1 MVKKEIIGMFLR
13 VRVVGML
20 IDKNTKQ
27 VMHKNIE
34 IKRIM
39 SEGGVLWE
47 KKTAPGPSKLI
58 GGNLQ
63 AGFYGE
69 CPASEFITG
78 DELARRIGLTAG
90 TSQNSNGGWL
100 KFSYMGKV
108 EFVAK
113 KTFRHSISWDN
124 INAANAVT
132 GQRTIDIGGK
142 TYKIRLM
149 KGKTEGKQND
159 SSSYQGDINKGSEWN
174 KLMLPIHQKAPS
186 NWAYKDNVN
195 SPTENWN
202 VGYTDTDLFTHYNAG
217 NGTYSW
223 CQEYGTASNER
234 LRRGGF
240 GISDSHSGSP
250 PSNYYAFG
258 WRPVLE
264 LVD

>member
-1 MVKKEIIGMFLR
+1 
-13 VRVVGML
+13 ML
-20 IDKNTKQ
+20 VDKNTKK
-27 VMHKNIE
+27 VMLENIE

-47 KKTAPGPSKLI
+47 ASTVPGPSSLI

-69 CPASEFITG
+69 VKASEFITG

-90 TSQNSNGGWL
+90 TSQFSDEPWL
-100 KFSYMGKV
+100 KFSYMGKT

-113 KTFRHSISWDN
+113 KPFRHSISWDD
-124 INAANAVT
+124 INAASAVF
-132 GQRTIDIGGK
+132 GNRTIKIGDN

-149 KGKTEGKQND
+149 KGKTEGKQDD
-159 SSSYQGDINKGSEWN
+159 SSSFSGNINKGSEWN
-174 KLMLPIHQKAPS
+174 KLMLPIHKNAPS
-186 NWAYKDNVN
+186 NWASKDNVN

-202 VGYTDTDLFTHYNAG
+202 VGYTDNDLLITISAEKG
-217 NGTYSW
+217 RRSW
-223 CQEYGTASNER
+223 CQEYGESINYR
-234 LRRGGF
+234 LYRG
-240 GISDSHSGSP
+240 DSGVSYSSSSFPHLAIG
-250 PSNYYAFG
+250 YYG

>member
-1 MVKKEIIGMFLR
+1 
-13 VRVVGML
+13 ML
-20 IDKNTKQ
+20 IDKNTKR
-27 VMHKNIE
+27 VMLENVE

-47 KKTAPGPSKLI
+47 KKSLGPGPTKLI
-58 GGNLQ
+58 GGNEE

-69 CPASEFITG
+69 VTSKEFITG

-90 TSQNSNGGWL
+90 VSQNSNGGWL

-113 KTFRHSISWDN
+113 KTFRHSATWDS
-124 INAANAVT
+124 INTVNAVF
-132 GQRTIDIGGK
+132 GNRTIDIGGK

-159 SSSYQGDINKGSEWN
+159 TSSYEGDICKNSEWN

-186 NWAYKDNVN
+186 NWEFKSNVN

-202 VGYTDTDLFTHYNAG
+202 VGYADTDLFTHYNAG
-217 NGTYSW
+217 MGTYSW
-223 CQEYGTASNER
+223 CQEYGGNTSDR
-234 LRRGGF
+234 MLRGG
-240 GISDSHSGSP
+240 SDVSFAIYCSSRMNGF
-250 PSNYYAFG
+250 NYTG

>member
-1 MVKKEIIGMFLR
+1 MK
-13 VRVVGML
+13 
-20 IDKNTKQ
+20 IDN
-27 VMHKNIE
+27 NISKTISTNLE
-34 IKRIM
+34 IKRIV
-39 SEGGVLWE
+39 SGGGILW
-47 KKTAPGPSKLI
+47 KKRELGPGPTKLI
-58 GGNLQ
+58 GGNEE

-69 CPASEFITG
+69 VPTSEFITG

-90 TSQNSNGGWL
+90 TSQFSNEPWL

-113 KTFRHSISWDN
+113 KTIRHSISWNN

-132 GQRTIDIGGK
+132 GQRTVDIGGK

-159 SSSYQGDINKGSEWN
+159 SSSYQGDINKESEWN

-186 NWAYKDNVN
+186 NWTYKDNVN

-202 VGYTDTDLFTHYNAG
+202 VGYTDKDLFTHESVG
-217 NGTYSW
+217 HGFYSW
-223 CQEYGTASNER
+223 CQEYGEAKNFR
-234 LRRGGF
+234 FMRGGY
-240 GISDSHSGSP
+240 GVSGSFCNAP
-250 PSNYYAFG
+250 LLTYDRYG

-264 LVD
+264 LVDK